1 MELTNEQRNDIA
13 METAEYWKYNCN
25 DDDFYYNCRDTIT
38 QELEYINQETPFDS
52 EDEFDRE
59 YRIILN
65 LVNEVYSKDNWK
77 AIKFFDENS
86 VRGVVIA
93 QYRDVRI
100 NNITIKNVWSIELE
114 YNMVM
119 LYNAINEL
127 IGSISYYDIIDIELG
142 DNDGNNDI

>member
-1 MELTNEQRNDIA
+1 MELTNTQRHDIA
-13 METAEYWKYNCN
+13 RETAEYWKYNGS
-25 DDDFYYNCRDTIT
+25 DDEFYYNCKDTVT
-38 QELEYINQETPFDS
+38 AELEYINQEIPFDN
-52 EDEFDRE
+52 EAEFDKE

-65 LVNEVYSKDNWK
+65 LINEVYLKDNWK

-100 NNITIKNVWSIELE
+100 NDMTIKNVWSIELE

-119 LYNAINEL
+119 LYNAIDEL
-127 IGSISYYDIIDIELG
+127 IGSINYYDIIDIELG
-142 DNDGNNDI
+142 DNDENNNF